1 VTHARFSLV
10 KWYMDCVTEQGETA
24 ILYCA
29 DLTWRGISASYS
41 SVLLTDE
48 RAVDTQ
54 SSMKRYRLISTDD
67 RISVEFPR
75 LQVQGTWTA
84 AATPVQHT
92 MYEDARGSVFW
103 NCVQP
108 GSSVHVTVGDRE
120 LSGLGYAECLT
131 LTLPPWQLP
140 LRQLRWGRFVSPQDS
155 LAWIDWQGS
164 YSTSI
169 AVHNSQKCEPLSIS
183 DTEVVLNDA
192 RLRLD
197 QPRSLRSG
205 RLGSTVLSGAP
216 MLRILLPD
224 SLANIEEKK
233 WRSRATLETPEHQS
247 HGWAIHEVVDW
258 NC

>member
-1 VTHARFSLV
+1 
-10 KWYMDCVTEQGETA
+10 MDCVTERGETA

-29 DLTWRGISASYS
+29 DLSWRGISASYS
-41 SVLLTDE
+41 SVLLADE
-48 RAVDTQ
+48 HAIDTQ
-54 SSMKRYRLISTDD
+54 SSMKRYRLSSSGD

-75 LQVQGTWTA
+75 LQVQGTWNATA
-84 AATPVQHT
+84 APVQHT
-92 MYEDARGSVFW
+92 MYKDARGSVRW
-103 NCVQP
+103 NCLQP
-108 GSSVHVTVGDRE
+108 GSSVHVTVGERE

-169 AVHNSQKCEPLSIS
+169 AVYNSRKCEPLSIS

-192 RLRLD
+192 RLTLD
-197 QPRSLRSG
+197 QPLSLRSG
-205 RLGSTVLSGAP
+205 RLGATVLSGAP

-224 SLANIEEKK
+224 SLSNIEERK
-233 WRSRATLETPEHQS
+233 WRSRATLETPDRQS
-247 HGWAIHEVVDW
+247 QGWAIHEVVNW